1 MTTISERAKPKP
13 PIQEMPA
20 HEQDIAERFRLC
32 AEEWADADAAFYML
46 DNTTG
51 SIRSEIQLKLVETGM
66 AMNKAEAM
74 SRASPEYRDHVA
86 KAADAKVDYVPGW
99 PAIDGIAADMS
110 FDTGMKIADGRS

>member
-1 MTTISERAKPKP
+1 MSAVVA
-13 PIQEMPA
+13 EMPA
-20 HEQDIAERFRLC
+20 REQDIAERFRLC

-74 SRASPEYRDHVA
+74 SRASPEYREHVY
-86 KAADAKVDYVPGW
+86 KAAEAKRKANILRARMDFLRMRERRQDRREW
-99 PAIDGIAADMS
+99 TAM
-110 FDTGMKIADGRS
+110 TERKMGRSST